1 MRRAVLAAALT
12 VLVAGTGCVRV
23 RTPLALH
30 ETHTF
35 AAGPDKL
42 VRLDVGSID
51 LHVDV
56 AEGTAITAALDLDA
70 RSSSRGAAQ
79 RWIANHTPVFE
90 DSASAL
96 EIRLP
101 SRHRGI
107 FVLGYLNARARID
120 LVVPPECRL
129 EVRTSSGDVR
139 IGGGA
144 LLAAP
149 ARVTTSSGD
158 LTVEGGLRDL
168 IARTSSGDVRV
179 TRHPLVSLEADT
191 SSGDVTL
198 ESGSEHATVD
208 TSSGDVRLEKL
219 AGDLSATA
227 SSGDVSASW
236 ERIAPVAS
244 IRVRTSSGDVRL
256 RVPAATALAGEI
268 NTTSGSIHS
277 SVDGTRGRRD
287 HRLSFAAAGPA
298 TTVEVHTS
306 SGDVSLRTHR

>member
-1 MRRAVLAAALT
+1 MRRAVLAAAIT
-12 VLVAGTGCVRV
+12 VLIAGAGCTRA
-23 RTPLALH
+23 RTPLAVH

-56 AEGTAITAALDLDA
+56 ADATAITATLDLDA

-79 RWIANHTPVFE
+79 RWISNHTPVFE

-101 SRHRGI
+101 SRHGGI

-120 LVVPPECRL
+120 LTVPAGCRL

-139 IGGGA
+139 IAGGQ
-144 LLAAP
+144 LLLAP

-158 LTVEGGLRDL
+158 VTVEGGLREL
-168 IARTSSGDVRV
+168 IARTSSGDVRIR
-179 TRHPLVSLEADT
+179 RHPLAALEADT

-198 ESGSEHATVD
+198 ESGAERATVD
-208 TSSGDVRLEKL
+208 TSSGDIRLEGLGGSL
-219 AGDLSATA
+219 AATA

-236 ERIAPVAS
+236 EKIAPAAS
-244 IRVRTSSGDVRL
+244 IRVRASSGDVRL
-256 RVPAATALAGEI
+256 RLPAGTTLAGEI
-268 NTTSGSIHS
+268 ATTSGNIHS
-277 SVDGTRGRRD
+277 NIDGTHGRRD
-287 HRLSFAAAGPA
+287 HELTFAAAAAA
-298 TTVEVHTS
+298 TTIEVRTT
-306 SGDVSLRTHR
+306 SGDVSVRTQR